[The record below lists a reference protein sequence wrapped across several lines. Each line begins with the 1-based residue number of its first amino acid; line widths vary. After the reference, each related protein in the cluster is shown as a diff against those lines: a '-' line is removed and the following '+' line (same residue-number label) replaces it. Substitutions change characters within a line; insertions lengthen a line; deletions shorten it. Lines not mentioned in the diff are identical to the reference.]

1 MANVGRIFIWYVNV
15 PHWLVNVNKM
25 NIQGL
30 KYNAQKSL
38 SHFGIL
44 LFSVILKFN
53 KQRANT
59 NQSDAE

>member
-1 MANVGRIFIWYVNV
+1 MPNVGRIFIWYVNV
-15 PHWLVNVNKM
+15 PHWLLNINKI
-25 NIQGL
+25 NIQDL
-30 KYNAQKSL
+30 KHNVQKSL

-59 NQSDAE
+59 HQSDAE